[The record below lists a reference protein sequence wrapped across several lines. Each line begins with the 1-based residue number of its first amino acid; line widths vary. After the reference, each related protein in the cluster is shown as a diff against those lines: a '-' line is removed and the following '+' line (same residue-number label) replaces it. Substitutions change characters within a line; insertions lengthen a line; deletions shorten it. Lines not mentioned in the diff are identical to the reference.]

1 MDFLYKYCYKA
12 CFLPGE
18 STPICLTGHSKR
30 GDRAFSEQ
38 KARFLD
44 FRLTIITLPAFFE
57 EEAECIGRLFEAGLE
72 SLHLRK
78 PGCSETEIR
87 DLIETIAPQ
96 YRCRMIINGHH
107 NLAKEYGLKGIHL
120 NSTCETVPEGYDD
133 MIVGRSCHSVSE
145 AAHYGRICD
154 YVFLSPVFDSISKKG
169 YRTAFSLSELAAS
182 FKDGTLGHNVIAL
195 GGIDDSNIIPVAEAG
210 FAGAALLGYIWE
222 NPLERFNTIRQKI
235 SSK

>member
-96 YRCRMIINGHH
+96 
-107 NLAKEYGLKGIHL
+107 
-120 NSTCETVPEGYDD
+120 
-133 MIVGRSCHSVSE
+133 
-145 AAHYGRICD
+145 
-154 YVFLSPVFDSISKKG
+154 
-169 YRTAFSLSELAAS
+169 
-182 FKDGTLGHNVIAL
+182 
-195 GGIDDSNIIPVAEAG
+195 
-210 FAGAALLGYIWE
+210 
-222 NPLERFNTIRQKI
+222 
-235 SSK
+235 